1 LEEIAM
7 HPTGQPRAVCSP
19 ALAALDFGR
28 DIARLTQD
36 FTGRDWLF
44 DAIEQWLHRGEQR
57 FFILTGEPGVG
68 KNAFIA
74 RLTQGAEHADCRQ
87 SGAGLRTVSGLSP
100 VHGLQ
105 TVCAYHFCIDGRNS
119 TVVPGTVFRSLAAQL
134 VDSLPGYGLALVN
147 TIRPEHLSVEVKI
160 DVQQMTGGEIKGV
173 VIDNLYAPN
182 PRQVLDILLRAP
194 LVHVD
199 PPAGPCL
206 ILVGGLDAA
215 VAYGGDANLVRL
227 LAELDDLP
235 PWVRFLC
242 TSQPDRRVLRHFPPD
257 AVRALDARSDE
268 NLADVRRY
276 VELRVQQAELCR
288 RLQAAAVE
296 PQALVERLVA
306 LSTGNFLYT
315 RVVLNDICAGQQSL
329 DDLQALPPGLDSVYH
344 AFLRRFTPG
353 EWEERYQPMF
363 GVLAVAQEPITEAQW
378 IDFTGLTRT
387 RVRQG
392 LGHLLPFLDEAD
404 DGAGAKTYTLFHR
417 SLRDYLIDGERSG
430 EFWCV
435 PEDGHGA
442 IVDHY
447 RPGDHPDWFGCDDY
461 GLRHLTTHLVG
472 ATRWDLLAGL
482 LPQFDFWEA
491 RAMRAGLDT
500 VLIGLADA
508 VGKVPPGGELW
519 AELSG
524 LLRVLDREAHNLRGW
539 DPERRPAFFVQ
550 QVRNRALD
558 EEMSGLAKSADAR
571 LSRLRQPYL
580 SLLWRTRRESASL
593 LRTLVGHRRYV
604 MAVAVSRDGRA
615 ISGSADGTLK
625 VWDPATGRLLQT
637 LAAHEEAVRAVALT
651 PDGRCAISASFD
663 GTLKVWD
670 LATGQCARDLVGHG
684 QPVRAVV
691 VTPDGRRAVSGS
703 EDGALIEWDL
713 QSGDP
718 VYRLEGH
725 SRAVWDV
732 AVTTD
737 GRWAV
742 SVADDG
748 QLIAWDLTTGQP
760 VRTFAVAKR
769 GLRAVAVIPRSHQ
782 AIVGAKDGSLAV
794 WDLDM
799 GEAAGPGLSAVRP
812 DLSAV
817 RPDLSAV
824 RPDLSAVR
832 PDLSAV
838 RLAGHEASVFGVAVT
853 PDGRFALSAS
863 NDKTLRVWDLGTGEL
878 VQVLAGHDGRVL
890 DVAVAPDG
898 RWAISAADDATLKV
912 WDLWQ
917 HTLAEAAQHTLAEA
931 AQHTLAEAAQHTL
944 AEAAQ
949 HTLANAVLHTRA
961 GHEAA
966 VRAVALT
973 PDGRLAVS
981 AAEDGA
987 LHVWDVAAGRL
998 LHRLRAPAPRWHDP
1012 EARWGHGAAILPGG
1026 RQCVSATSDAFLT
1039 VWDLERGAVVRV
1051 LERPLAE
1058 GQSRRGSVVR
1068 AVAVTPDGRHAI
1080 TAVGDGRLTVWDVES
1095 GEAARTLEGHVGVV
1109 RAVAV
1114 TPEGERFVSAGDDG
1128 ALRVWDLRTRA
1139 LMDTLVREAVVRE
1152 VVEGADESPASL
1164 RALALAPDGRILA
1177 GGDDGVLCVWDVQ
1190 SGTLVDSLPT
1200 DGPSIRG
1207 IGVSQ
1212 DGRFAVTAAIDRLV
1226 RIWDL
1231 QAKQELAAAA
1241 LEGAP
1246 RSLALS
1252 PDGQTILVGDAA
1264 GNVYCLRHVAP
1275 GPGS

>member
-1 LEEIAM
+1 M
-7 HPTGQPRAVCSP
+7 HPTSQPRLV
-19 ALAALDFGR
+19 ALDFGR

-44 DAIEQWLHRGEQR
+44 DAIEQWLYHGEQR

-74 RLTQGAEHADCRQ
+74 RLTQVGEHADCRQ
-87 SGAGLRTVSGLSP
+87 SGAGLG
-100 VHGLQ
+100 
-105 TVCAYHFCIDGRNS
+105 TVCVYHFCIDGRNS

-147 TIRPEHLSVEVKI
+147 TIRPEYLSVEVKI

-194 LVHVD
+194 LAEMD
-199 PPAGPCL
+199 PSTLQRRHSDGAPSTLQRRHSDGAPSTLQRRHSDGAPSSASCL
-206 ILVGGLDAA
+206 VLIGALDVA
-215 VAYGGDANLVRL
+215 VNYGGDANLVRL

-235 PWVRFLC
+235 PWVRFVC
-242 TSQPDRRVLRHFPPD
+242 TSQPDRRVLRHFPPE

-276 VELRVQQAELCR
+276 VGLRVQQAELCR
-288 RLQAAAVE
+288 RLQAAEVE

-378 IDFTGLTRT
+378 TDFTGLTRT

-392 LGHLLPFLDEAD
+392 LGHLLPFLDAAD
-404 DGAGAKTYTLFHR
+404 GGAGAKTYTLFHR

-447 RPGDHPDWFGCDDY
+447 RPGDHPDWFGCDGY

-491 RAMRAGLDT
+491 RTMRAGLDT

-519 AELSG
+519 AQLSG

-539 DPERRPAFFVQ
+539 DAQRRPAFFAQ

-558 EEMSGLAKSADAR
+558 EKMSGLAKSAGAR

-604 MAVAVSRDGRA
+604 MAVAVSQDGRA

-684 QPVRAVV
+684 QPVRAVA

-703 EDGALIEWDL
+703 EDGALIVWDL

-732 AVTTD
+732 VVTPD
-737 GRWAV
+737 GDRAV

-748 QLIAWDLTTGQP
+748 QLILWDLATGEP
-760 VRTFAVAKR
+760 VRALPVAKR
-769 GLRAVAVIPRSHQ
+769 GLRAVALTPNAVIPRGRR
-782 AIVGAKDGSLAV
+782 AIVGAKDGSLTF
-794 WDLDM
+794 WDLDQ
-799 GEAAGPGLSAVRP
+799 GEPAGA
-812 DLSAV
+812 
-817 RPDLSAV
+817 
-824 RPDLSAVR
+824 
-832 PDLSAV
+832 
-838 RLAGHEASVFGVAVT
+838 LAGHESSVFGVAVT

-917 HTLAEAAQHTLAEA
+917 HTLTEAVQHTLAEA

-949 HTLANAVLHTRA
+949 HTLADAVLHPRA

-987 LHVWDVAAGRL
+987 LHVWDVAAGRP
-998 LHRLRAPAPRWHDP
+998 LHRLRVDDP

-1026 RQCVSATSDAFLT
+1026 RQCVGATSDAFLT
-1039 VWDLERGAVVRV
+1039 VWDLERGAAVRV

-1080 TAVGDGRLTVWDVES
+1080 TAAGDGRLTVWDVES

-1128 ALRVWDLRTRA
+1128 VLRVWDLRTRA
-1139 LMDTLVREAVVRE
+1139 LMDTLVREALVRE
-1152 VVEGADESPASL
+1152 DVEGADESPASL

-1177 GGDDGVLCVWDVQ
+1177 GGDDGVLFTWDVQ

-1207 IGVSQ
+1207 IGVSR
-1212 DGRFAVTAAIDRLV
+1212 DGRFAVTAAIDHLV

-1246 RSLALS
+1246 RCLALS
-1252 PDGQTILVGDAA
+1252 PDGRTILVGDAA
-1264 GNVYCLRHVAP
+1264 GNVYCLRHIAP